1 MLCTFSKILLELN
14 LDMLACMPSFE
25 GKVNTLSPTTKQ
37 LSQNTLILIFP
48 SKLYDVTDILGIL
61 PFKIYKLYLIA
72 ITFI

>member
-14 LDMLACMPSFE
+14 LDMLACIPGFE

-37 LSQNTLILIFP
+37 SQNTLILIFP
-48 SKLYDVTDILGIL
+48 SKLHDVTDILGIQ
-61 PFKIYKLYLIA
+61 PFKIYKLYIIA